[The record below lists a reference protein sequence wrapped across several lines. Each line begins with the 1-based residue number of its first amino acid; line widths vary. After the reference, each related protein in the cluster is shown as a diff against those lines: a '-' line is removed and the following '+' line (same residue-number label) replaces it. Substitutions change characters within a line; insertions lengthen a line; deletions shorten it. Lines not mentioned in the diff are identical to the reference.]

1 MIVQVSR
8 TDENGLYKEP
18 VLLEEGQEVP
28 INCIVDIVPEGL
40 YLPKWDGTQW
50 VEGLTLEAINR
61 LKNTVLP
68 PSQEDRIKSLE
79 DALLMLMGV

>member
-61 LKNTVLP
+61 LKNTDVWSFMRLP
-68 PSQEDRIKSLE
+68 SRWSADTTPC
-79 DALLMLMGV
+79 